1 MKKYLFL
8 VGVGLMSACGKSE
21 NTESEGNA
29 TVAQASALI
38 GAGSEKAGECLFDYD
53 LKLDE
58 LLTKEMIDE
67 VYALPAEAKKEYSK
81 VVKGYHKMEYSW
93 KTDRIKKLKVGNMN
107 IDVPVSNRIAIG
119 SMKQY
124 KEDQDALK
132 LFKMSYRTPTK
143 EEIQKTREYLD
154 KELDKYE
161 NKEGEKLTET
171 QKNVGKGVSGGL
183 MDNIKIDSVDGIGD
197 AAAWD
202 ATDNALIVL
211 VGKTEFKVYAELSED
226 SASNQEMAKKLVR
239 KILDKCE

>member
-8 VGVGLMSACGKSE
+8 VLVGVVAACGKSE
-21 NTESEGNA
+21 KTDSAGETTVSEASTLISTNSESE
-29 TVAQASALI
+29 
-38 GAGSEKAGECLFDYD
+38 GECLFEYD
-53 LKLDE
+53 QKLDE
-58 LLTKEMIDE
+58 LLTKEMINQ
-67 VYALPAEAKKEYSK
+67 VHTLPAEAEKEYSK

-107 IDVPVSNRIAIG
+107 IDVPVSNRIAVG

-143 EEIQKTREYLD
+143 EEIEKTKAYLD
-154 KELDKYE
+154 KQLDKYE
-161 NKEGEKLTET
+161 NKEGEKLTDT
-171 QKNVGKGVSGGL
+171 QKNVGKGVSGGM
-183 MDNIKIDSVDGIGD
+183 MDNIKINPIEGIGD

-211 VGKTEFKVYAELSED
+211 IGKTEFKVYAELGED
-226 SASNQEMAKKLVR
+226 QAANQEIAKKLVQG
-239 KILDKCE
+239 ILAKCD